1 MATKLTVTELDFDL
15 IKSNLKTYMKNQTEF
30 SDYNF
35 EGSGMTQIIDLL
47 AYNTHYLA
55 MNANFAMNEAFL
67 DSATLR
73 SSVVSHA
80 KGLGYT
86 PRSARA
92 PVAYVDVTLNS
103 STAASATLAK
113 GTRFTTKMNGS
124 TFGFVANE
132 AISTTATNGVMR
144 FINVPIYEGTLIT
157 SRYTVDLNNI
167 DQKFLVSDDRGDTTT
182 LKVSVQTS
190 ASDVSTTTY
199 TLATDITQVTSGAKV
214 YFLQESSDGKFEVY
228 FGDGVIGSSIS
239 NGNIVQLEYIVT
251 NKDKAN
257 GAKLFSTTS
266 VAGET
271 DITVASLVIATGGA
285 EAETIASIKFNAPLD
300 YASQGRAVTTQDY
313 KTILPKVYAGT
324 KAVQV
329 WGGEDNDPP
338 IYGQVFLSVR
348 TKSGVNLTQAQKNSI
363 ALDLKKYNIASI
375 RPILVNPVATK
386 IKLKVDFKFDSK
398 TTTKTAIDLETLIRK
413 TISTYNSSD
422 LTNFDVVFRHSKLSR
437 LIDGTD
443 PSLLSNSTRLSLN
456 QIITPTLSELTQYVI
471 SFNNALYHPHTGH
484 NAALGGITTSTGFTI
499 SGNTNTIYF
508 DDDGAGK
515 IRTYYLVGGTTRTY
529 VDTAAG
535 TIDYTSGK
543 IVITSVNITSATNT
557 DGTISVDI
565 LPASNDVVSVRNQ
578 LLEIDLS
585 NTTVNGTVDIVAAGG
600 SSAGTGYSTTQN
612 TYSSY

>member
-1 MATKLTVTELDFDL
+1 MATKLQVTELDFDL
-15 IKSNLKTYMKNQTEF
+15 IKDNLKTYMKNQTEF

-35 EGSGMTQIIDLL
+35 EGSGMSQIIDLL

-103 STAASATLAK
+103 STATSATLAK
-113 GTRFTTKMNGS
+113 GTRFTTKVDGS
-124 TFGFVANE
+124 TFGFVVNE
-132 AISTTATNGVMR
+132 DITTTPTNGVMR

-167 DQKFLVSDDRGDTTT
+167 EQKFLISDDRGDTTT

-190 ASDVSTTTY
+190 GSDVSTTTY

-214 YFLQESSDGKFEVY
+214 YFLQESTDGKFEVY
-228 FGDGVIGSSIS
+228 FGDGVVGSSIS
-239 NGNIVQLEYIVT
+239 NGNIVQLQYVVT
-251 NKDKAN
+251 NKDRAN
-257 GAKLFSTTS
+257 GAKSFSTTS
-266 VAGET
+266 VSGET
-271 DITVASLVIATGGA
+271 DVTVALLVAALGGA
-285 EAETIASIKFNAPLD
+285 EPESISSIKFNAPLD
-300 YASQGRAVTTQDY
+300 YSSQGRAVTTQDY
-313 KTILPKVYAGT
+313 KTILPTVYAGT
-324 KAVQV
+324 QAVQV

-363 ALDLKKYNIASI
+363 AVDLKKYNIASI
-375 RPILVNPVATK
+375 RPTFVNPLITK

-398 TTTKTAIDLETLIRK
+398 TTTKTVGDLETLIRS
-413 TISTYNSSD
+413 TLATYNAGD
-422 LTNFDVVFRHSKLSR
+422 LLNFDVVFRHSKISG
-437 LIDGTD
+437 LIDATD
-443 PSLLSNSTRLSLN
+443 TSILSNTTRLTLN
-456 QIITPTLSELTQYVI
+456 QIITPTLNASTQYVI
-471 SFNNALYHPHTGH
+471 DFNNALYNPHSGH
-484 NAALGGITTSTGFTI
+484 NATLGGITSSTGFTI
-499 SGNTNTIYF
+499 AGNTNTLYI
-508 DDDGAGK
+508 DDDGNGI
-515 IRTYYLVGGTTRTY
+515 IRTYYLVGGQTRTY
-529 VDTAAG
+529 VDASAG
-535 TIDYTSGK
+535 TINYASGK
-543 IVITSVNITSATNT
+543 IVLTDLNITSASNT

-578 LLEIDLS
+578 LLEIDLT
-585 NTTVNGTVDIVAAGG
+585 NTTVSGTVDTVAAGG
-600 SSAGTGYSTTQN
+600 SSAGTGYTTTQN
-612 TYSSY
+612 TY

>member
-1 MATKLTVTELDFDL
+1 MATKLQVTELDFDL
-15 IKSNLKTYMKNQTEF
+15 IKDNLKTYMKNQTEF

-35 EGSGMTQIIDLL
+35 EGSGMSQIIDLL

-103 STAASATLAK
+103 STAVSATLAK
-113 GTRFTTKMNGS
+113 GTRFTTKVDGS
-124 TFGFVANE
+124 TFGFVVNE
-132 AISTTATNGVMR
+132 DITTTPTNGVMR

-167 DQKFLVSDDRGDTTT
+167 EQKFLISDDRGDTTT

-190 ASDVSTTTY
+190 GSDVSTTTY

-214 YFLQESSDGKFEVY
+214 YFLQESTDGKFEVY
-228 FGDGVIGSSIS
+228 FGDGVVGSSIS
-239 NGNIVQLEYIVT
+239 NGNIVQLQYVVT

-257 GAKLFSTTS
+257 GAKSFSTTS
-266 VAGET
+266 VSGET
-271 DITVASLVIATGGA
+271 DVTVALLVAALGGA
-285 EAETIASIKFNAPLD
+285 EPESISSIKFNAPLD
-300 YASQGRAVTTQDY
+300 YSSQGRAVTTQDY
-313 KTILPKVYAGT
+313 KTILPTVYAGT
-324 KAVQV
+324 QAVQV

-348 TKSGVNLTQAQKNSI
+348 TKSGTNLTQAQKNSI
-363 ALDLKKYNIASI
+363 AVDLKKYNIASI
-375 RPILVNPVATK
+375 RPTFVNPLITK

-398 TTTKTAIDLETLIRK
+398 TTTKTVGDLETLIRS
-413 TISTYNSSD
+413 TLATYNAGD
-422 LTNFDVVFRHSKLSR
+422 LLNFDVVFRHSKISG
-437 LIDGTD
+437 LIDATD
-443 PSLLSNSTRLSLN
+443 TSILSNTTRLTLN
-456 QIITPTLSELTQYVI
+456 QIITPTLNASTQYI
-471 SFNNALYHPHTGH
+471 IDFNNALYNPHSGH
-484 NAALGGITTSTGFTI
+484 NATLGGITSSTGFTI
-499 SGNTNTIYF
+499 AGNTNTLYI
-508 DDDGAGK
+508 DDDGNGI
-515 IRTYYLVGGTTRTY
+515 IRTYYLVGGQTRTY
-529 VDTAAG
+529 VDASAG
-535 TIDYTSGK
+535 TINYASGK
-543 IVITSVNITSATNT
+543 IVLTDLNITSATNT

-578 LLEIDLS
+578 LLEIDLT
-585 NTTVNGTVDIVAAGG
+585 NTTVSGTVDTVAAGG
-600 SSAGTGYSTTQN
+600 SSAGTGYTTTQN
-612 TYSSY
+612 TY

>member
-1 MATKLTVTELDFDL
+1 MATKLQVTELDFDL
-15 IKSNLKTYMKNQTEF
+15 IKDNLKTYMKNQTEF

-35 EGSGMTQIIDLL
+35 EGSGMSQIIDLL

-103 STAASATLAK
+103 STANSATLAK
-113 GTRFTTKMNGS
+113 GTRFTTKVDGS
-124 TFGFVANE
+124 TFGFVVNE
-132 AISTTATNGVMR
+132 DITTTPTNGVMR

-167 DQKFLVSDDRGDTTT
+167 EQKFLISDDRGDTTT

-190 ASDVSTTTY
+190 GSDVSTTTY

-214 YFLQESSDGKFEVY
+214 YFLQESTDGKFEVY
-228 FGDGVIGSSIS
+228 FGDGVVGSSIS
-239 NGNIVQLEYIVT
+239 NGNIVQLQYVVT

-257 GAKLFSTTS
+257 GAKSFSTTS
-266 VAGET
+266 VSGET
-271 DITVASLVIATGGA
+271 DVTVALLVAALGGA
-285 EAETIASIKFNAPLD
+285 EPESISSIKFNAPLD
-300 YASQGRAVTTQDY
+300 YSSQGRAVTTQDY
-313 KTILPKVYAGT
+313 KTILPTVYAGT
-324 KAVQV
+324 QAVQV

-348 TKSGVNLTQAQKNSI
+348 TKSGTNLTQAQKNSI
-363 ALDLKKYNIASI
+363 AVDLKKYNIASI
-375 RPILVNPVATK
+375 RPTFVNPLITK

-398 TTTKTAIDLETLIRK
+398 TTTKTVGDLETLIRS
-413 TISTYNSSD
+413 TLATYNSGD
-422 LTNFDVVFRHSKLSR
+422 LLNFDVVFRHSKISG
-437 LIDGTD
+437 LIDATD
-443 PSLLSNSTRLSLN
+443 TSILSNTTRLTLN
-456 QIITPTLSELTQYVI
+456 QIITPTLNASTQYI
-471 SFNNALYHPHTGH
+471 IDFNNALYNPHSGH
-484 NAALGGITTSTGFTI
+484 NATLGGITSSTGFTI
-499 SGNTNTIYF
+499 AGNTNTLYI
-508 DDDGAGK
+508 DDDGNGI
-515 IRTYYLVGGTTRTY
+515 IRTYYLVGGQTRTY
-529 VDTAAG
+529 VDASAG
-535 TIDYTSGK
+535 TINYASGK
-543 IVITSVNITSATNT
+543 IVLTDLNITSATNT

-578 LLEIDLS
+578 LLEIDLT
-585 NTTVNGTVDIVAAGG
+585 NTTVSGTVDTVAAGG
-600 SSAGTGYSTTQN
+600 SSAGTGYTTTQN
-612 TYSSY
+612 TY

>member
-1 MATKLTVTELDFDL
+1 MATKLQVTELDFDL
-15 IKSNLKTYMKNQTEF
+15 IKDNLKTYMKNQTEF

-35 EGSGMTQIIDLL
+35 EGSGMSQIIDLL

-103 STAASATLAK
+103 STAKSATLAK
-113 GTRFTTKMNGS
+113 GTRFTTKVDGS
-124 TFGFVANE
+124 TFGFVVNE
-132 AISTTATNGVMR
+132 DITTTPTNGVMR

-167 DQKFLVSDDRGDTTT
+167 EQKFLISDDRGDTTT

-190 ASDVSTTTY
+190 GSDVSTTTY

-214 YFLQESSDGKFEVY
+214 YFLQESTDGKFEVY
-228 FGDGVIGSSIS
+228 FGDGVVGSSIS
-239 NGNIVQLEYIVT
+239 NGNIVQLEYVVT

-257 GAKLFSTTS
+257 GAKSFSTTS
-266 VAGET
+266 VSGET
-271 DITVASLVIATGGA
+271 DVTVALLVAALGGA
-285 EAETIASIKFNAPLD
+285 EPESISSIKFNAPLD
-300 YASQGRAVTTQDY
+300 YSSQGRAVTTQDY
-313 KTILPKVYAGT
+313 KTILPTVYAGT
-324 KAVQV
+324 QAVQV

-348 TKSGVNLTQAQKNSI
+348 TKSGTNLTQAQKNSI
-363 ALDLKKYNIASI
+363 AVDLKKYNIASI
-375 RPILVNPVATK
+375 RPTFVNPLITK

-398 TTTKTAIDLETLIRK
+398 TTTKTVGDLETLIRS
-413 TISTYNSSD
+413 TLATYNAGD
-422 LTNFDVVFRHSKLSR
+422 LLNFDVVFRHSKISG
-437 LIDGTD
+437 LIDATD
-443 PSLLSNSTRLSLN
+443 TSILSNTTRLTLN
-456 QIITPTLSELTQYVI
+456 QIITPTLNASTQYI
-471 SFNNALYHPHTGH
+471 IDFNNALYNPHSGH
-484 NAALGGITTSTGFTI
+484 NATLGGITSSTGFTI
-499 SGNTNTIYF
+499 AGNTNTLYI
-508 DDDGAGK
+508 DDDGNGI
-515 IRTYYLVGGTTRTY
+515 IRTYYLVGGQTRTY
-529 VDTAAG
+529 VDASAG
-535 TIDYTSGK
+535 TINYASGK
-543 IVITSVNITSATNT
+543 IVLTDLNITSATNT

-578 LLEIDLS
+578 LLEIDLT
-585 NTTVNGTVDIVAAGG
+585 NTTVSGTVDTVAAGG
-600 SSAGTGYSTTQN
+600 SSAGTGYTTTQN
-612 TYSSY
+612 TY

>member
-1 MATKLTVTELDFDL
+1 MATKLQVTELDFDL
-15 IKSNLKTYMKNQTEF
+15 IKDNLKTYMKNQTEF

-35 EGSGMTQIIDLL
+35 EGSGMSQIIDLL

-103 STAASATLAK
+103 STANSATLAK
-113 GTRFTTKMNGS
+113 GTRFTTKVDGS
-124 TFGFVANE
+124 TFGFVVNE
-132 AISTTATNGVMR
+132 DISTTPTNGVMR

-167 DQKFLVSDDRGDTTT
+167 EQKFLISDDRGDTTT

-190 ASDVSTTTY
+190 GSDVSTTTY

-214 YFLQESSDGKFEVY
+214 YFLQESTDGKFEVY
-228 FGDGVIGSSIS
+228 FGDGVVGSSIS
-239 NGNIVQLEYIVT
+239 NGNIVQLQYVVT

-257 GAKLFSTTS
+257 GAKSFSTTS
-266 VAGET
+266 VSGET
-271 DITVASLVIATGGA
+271 DVTVALLVAALGGA
-285 EAETIASIKFNAPLD
+285 EPENISSIKFNAPLD
-300 YASQGRAVTTQDY
+300 YSSQGRAVTTQDY
-313 KTILPKVYAGT
+313 KTILPTVYAGT
-324 KAVQV
+324 QAVQV

-348 TKSGVNLTQAQKNSI
+348 TKSGTNLTQAQKNSI
-363 ALDLKKYNIASI
+363 AVDLKKYNIASI
-375 RPILVNPVATK
+375 RPTFVNPLITK

-398 TTTKTAIDLETLIRK
+398 TTTKTVGDLETLIRS
-413 TISTYNSSD
+413 TLATYNSGD
-422 LTNFDVVFRHSKLSR
+422 LLNFDVVFRHSKISG
-437 LIDGTD
+437 LIDATD
-443 PSLLSNSTRLSLN
+443 TSILSNTTRLTLN
-456 QIITPTLSELTQYVI
+456 QIITPTLNASTQYI
-471 SFNNALYHPHTGH
+471 IDFNNALYNPHSGH
-484 NAALGGITTSTGFTI
+484 NATLGGITSSTGFTI
-499 SGNTNTIYF
+499 AGNTNTLYI
-508 DDDGAGK
+508 DDDGNGI
-515 IRTYYLVGGTTRTY
+515 IRTYYLVGGQTRTY
-529 VDTAAG
+529 VDASAG
-535 TIDYTSGK
+535 TINYASGK
-543 IVITSVNITSATNT
+543 IVLTDLNITSATNT

-578 LLEIDLS
+578 LLEIDLT
-585 NTTVNGTVDIVAAGG
+585 NTTVSGTVDTVAAGG
-600 SSAGTGYSTTQN
+600 SSAGTGYTTTQN
-612 TYSSY
+612 TY

>member
-1 MATKLTVTELDFDL
+1 MATKLQVTELDFDL
-15 IKSNLKTYMKNQTEF
+15 IKDNLKTYMKNQTEF

-35 EGSGMTQIIDLL
+35 EGSGMSQIIDLL

-103 STAASATLAK
+103 STANSATLAK
-113 GTRFTTKMNGS
+113 GTRFTTKVDGS
-124 TFGFVANE
+124 TFGFVVNE
-132 AISTTATNGVMR
+132 DITTTPTNGVMR

-167 DQKFLVSDDRGDTTT
+167 EQKFLISDDRGDTTT

-190 ASDVSTTTY
+190 GSDVSTTTY

-214 YFLQESSDGKFEVY
+214 YFLQESTDGKFEVY
-228 FGDGVIGSSIS
+228 FGDGVVGSSIS
-239 NGNIVQLEYIVT
+239 NGNIVQLQYVVT
-251 NKDKAN
+251 NKNKAN
-257 GAKLFSTTS
+257 GAKSFSTTS
-266 VAGET
+266 VSGET
-271 DITVASLVIATGGA
+271 DVTVALLVAALGGA
-285 EAETIASIKFNAPLD
+285 EPESISSIKFNAPLD
-300 YASQGRAVTTQDY
+300 YSSQGRAVTTQDY
-313 KTILPKVYAGT
+313 KTILPTVYAGT
-324 KAVQV
+324 QAVQV

-363 ALDLKKYNIASI
+363 AVDLKKYNIASI
-375 RPILVNPVATK
+375 RPTFVNPLITK

-398 TTTKTAIDLETLIRK
+398 TTTKTVGDLETLIRS
-413 TISTYNSSD
+413 TLATYNSGD
-422 LTNFDVVFRHSKLSR
+422 LLNFDVVFRHSKISG
-437 LIDGTD
+437 LIDATD
-443 PSLLSNSTRLSLN
+443 TSILSNTTRLTLN
-456 QIITPTLSELTQYVI
+456 QIITPTLNASTQYVI
-471 SFNNALYHPHTGH
+471 DFNNALYNPHSGH
-484 NAALGGITTSTGFTI
+484 NATLGGITSSTGFTI
-499 SGNTNTIYF
+499 AGNTNTLYI
-508 DDDGAGK
+508 DDDGNGI
-515 IRTYYLVGGTTRTY
+515 IRTYYLVGGQTRTY
-529 VDTAAG
+529 VDASAG
-535 TIDYTSGK
+535 TINYSSGK
-543 IVITSVNITSATNT
+543 IVLTDLNITSASNT

-578 LLEIDLS
+578 LLEIDLT
-585 NTTVNGTVDIVAAGG
+585 NTTVSGTVDTVAAGG
-600 SSAGTGYSTTQN
+600 SSAGTGYTTTQN
-612 TYSSY
+612 TY